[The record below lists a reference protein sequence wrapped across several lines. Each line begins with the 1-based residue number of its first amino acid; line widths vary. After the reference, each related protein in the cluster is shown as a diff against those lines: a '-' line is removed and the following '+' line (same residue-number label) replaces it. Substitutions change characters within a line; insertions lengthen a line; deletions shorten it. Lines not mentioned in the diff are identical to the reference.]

1 MQAWID
7 EARMQAEAGEDGW
20 TDQAMA
26 NDLDLEVESREE
38 FEAMMDAEFDALH
51 AHLEAQTR
59 LQQEDDERIAA
70 LLATDAAQA
79 ALWPPF

>member
-7 EARMQAEAGEDGW
+7 EARMQAEAAEDGW
-20 TDQAMA
+20 TVEAG
-26 NDLDLEVESREE
+26 DLEAESREE
-38 FEAMMDAEFDALH
+38 FEAMMDAELAAMH

-70 LLATDAAQA
+70 LLATEAAQA